1 MGKNTY
7 NSKMSLHTW
16 PTFVRKFVTENF
28 QKLTKNVTLFYL
40 IIVLLKVCHLLV
52 VANMPDANIDIFNAR

>member
-28 QKLTKNVTLFYL
+28 QKLTKNVTLFY
-40 IIVLLKVCHLLV
+40 
-52 VANMPDANIDIFNAR
+52 